1 MRKVRD
7 LAYKAV
13 YVSVTP
19 GFLFDRKAEG
29 RTELFNK
36 PETAR
41 NHVPIGATYVRMEYV
56 EWGEW
61 TEDEVPPKLGA
72 EELDA

>member
-56 EWGEW
+56 EWGSGRRTKCLRSSEQRS
-61 TEDEVPPKLGA
+61 
-72 EELDA
+72 